1 MPRFQKLAALAL
13 ACCLLFSACNG
24 KTNEETSGG
33 NTSDAQLHSFSLA
46 YIKGDGT
53 NPYLSSHII
62 TYQNASLLY
71 ARLVNITPSFDIQN
85 ELAASI
91 AVEGNVVTV
100 LVGEGY
106 FADGA
111 TITAIDVA
119 TSLEKARQ
127 SATYGGR
134 FTNIASVTAS
144 GNMLTIMLNEPDAL
158 FAYLL
163 DFPIL
168 KASQVDALT
177 PTGSGRYTLGEDE
190 SGLPIFIKNNYYSGI
205 LPIVSISL
213 VELTG
218 QDALISSLNIGDIS
232 LYASESDYS
241 VGGSASKTAYYKT
254 NNLVFLGMN
263 STNPILQNP
272 LVRQAI
278 GLSVNRAVLCDKAY
292 YSRAYPATSAINST
306 YPISA
311 SAEPTFTQD
320 ADIVTAKTL
329 LEGAGYTV
337 SELDGIATD
346 GADNRLSLNLLVCT
360 QSAGKRYTANLVKEQ
375 LAKAGIVVTIVEV
388 ESFDAYTA
396 ALAAGN
402 FDLYIGEVKLYNNL
416 DLSSFFSGSTSY
428 GIQPSETLLAS
439 YAAFRQ
445 SGSAEALAAFEE
457 AFYAE
462 APFIPLLYRYG
473 SVSYNRT
480 LNGLQPTIS
489 DIFYQFENFT
499 SEKE

>member
-1 MPRFQKLAALAL
+1 MPHFRKMTALAL
-13 ACCLLFSACNG
+13 ACCLFFSACNG
-24 KTNEETSGG
+24 GGEDSSGG
-33 NTSDAQLHSFSLA
+33 STADDQLHTFSLA

-53 NPYLSSHII
+53 NPYLSDHII

-71 ARLVNITPSFDIQN
+71 ARLVTVSPSFEVQN
-85 ELAASI
+85 ELAASVL
-91 AVEGNVVTV
+91 VEGTTVTV
-100 LVGEGY
+100 LIGEGY
-106 FADGA
+106 FADGSTIA
-111 TITAIDVA
+111 TTDVA
-119 TSLEKARQ
+119 ASLEKARQ
-127 SATYGGR
+127 STTYSGR
-134 FTNIASVTAS
+134 FANVASVTAA
-144 GNMLTIMLNEPDAL
+144 GNILTIALKEPDAL

-168 KASQVDALT
+168 KASQIDAPT
-177 PTGSGRYTLGEDE
+177 PIGSGRYTLGEDE
-190 SGLPIFIKNNYYSGI
+190 TGLPIFIKNNYYSGI
-205 LPIVSISL
+205 LPIVSITL

-232 LYASESDYS
+232 LYASENDYS

-254 NNLVFLGMN
+254 NNLVFLGVN

-278 GLSVNRAVLCDKAY
+278 GASVNRAVLCDKAY
-292 YSRAYPATSAINST
+292 YSRAYPAVSAINAT
-306 YPISA
+306 YPFA
-311 SAEPTFTQD
+311 SPETFFSQD
-320 ADIVTAKTL
+320 ADITAAKEL
-329 LEGAGYTV
+329 LASAGYTV

-346 GADNRLSLNLLVCT
+346 SADNRLSLNLLVCT

-416 DLSSFFSGSTSY
+416 DLSSFFSGATSY
-428 GIQPSETLLAS
+428 GIQPSETLLAT
-439 YAAFRQ
+439 YVAFRQ
-445 SGSAEALAAFEE
+445 SGSDESLAAFET

-480 LNGLQPTIS
+480 LSGLQPTIS
-489 DIFYQFENFT
+489 DIFYQFDNFT